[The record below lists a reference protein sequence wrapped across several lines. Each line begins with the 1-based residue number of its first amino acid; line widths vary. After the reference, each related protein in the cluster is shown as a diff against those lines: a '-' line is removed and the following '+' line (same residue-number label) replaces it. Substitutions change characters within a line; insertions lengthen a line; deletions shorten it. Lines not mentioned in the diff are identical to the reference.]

1 MLNETNNQGNDRDD
15 LIPPLPEPQR
25 VTVIDLDVPFTS
37 LVRLVVKLFAAQV
50 VALFALALAAGA
62 VSVAVTVVTIILG
75 VLVGGL
81 S

>member
-1 MLNETNNQGNDRDD
+1 MDD

-50 VALFALALAAGA
+50 VALAAIALAAGA
-62 VSVAVTVVTIILG
+62 VSVAVTVVTIVIG

>member
-1 MLNETNNQGNDRDD
+1 MSE
-15 LIPPLPEPQR
+15 PEPQR

-50 VALFALALAAGA
+50 VAMAALVLAAFA
-62 VSVAVTVVTIILG
+62 ATQAVTWGTILLG